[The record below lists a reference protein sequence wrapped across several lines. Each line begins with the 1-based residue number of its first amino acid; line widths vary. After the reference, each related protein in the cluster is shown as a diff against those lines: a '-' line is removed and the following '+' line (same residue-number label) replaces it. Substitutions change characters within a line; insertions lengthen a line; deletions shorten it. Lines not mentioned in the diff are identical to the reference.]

1 MMRVKC
7 ADCPLRKKPVFAE
20 LSDDEVLF
28 MQDFKVGELDV
39 ERGTVVLLEGS
50 NSPQLF
56 TVLHGMGLRYK
67 TLPNGRRQVLNFVYP
82 GDFLGLQAGLMR
94 EMRHTVEASTKMTLC
109 VFDRKSLWR
118 VFREHPTRA
127 FDLTW
132 LAAEAEHFLGDAIA
146 TIGQKDAEARVAWAL
161 VKVFSRSEEL
171 GLVVGSSCPL
181 PFRQQDLADAL
192 GLSLV
197 HTNKT
202 LARFRERQLAVW
214 HGGKLRIPDLE
225 PLCEIGM
232 VEEARRGARPLM

>member
-1 MMRVKC
+1 MRVKC
-7 ADCPLRKKPVFAE
+7 AQCPLRRKNVFADM
-20 LSDDEVLF
+20 SDDEVLF

-39 ERGTVVLLEGS
+39 ERGTVILLEGS

-56 TVLHGMGLRYK
+56 TVLRGMGLRYK
-67 TLPNGRRQVLNFVYP
+67 TLSNGRRQVLNFVYP
-82 GDFLGLQAGLMR
+82 GDFLGLQAGLMH
-94 EMRHTVEASTKMTLC
+94 EMKHSVEASTKMTLC

-118 VFREHPTRA
+118 VFREHPSRA
-127 FDLTW
+127 YGLTW

-146 TIGQKDAEARVAWAL
+146 TVGQKDAESRVAWAL
-161 VKVFSRSEEL
+161 VKVFGRCEEL
-171 GLVVGSSCPL
+171 GLVTGTACPL

-214 HGGKLRIPDLE
+214 HGGKLRVPDLE

-232 VEEARRGARPLM
+232 VEEVVRGARPLI